1 MLCFLKLIKMK
12 TNGLLHV
19 CGSIRKKE
27 SIASVN
33 YNVLSNSCV
42 AEANLP
48 YSGYYG
54 KLPEHADPNSLFL
67 YTTHFYSLVEVLRLS
82 QKVKSCLGQNV
93 HFASANLNFRHVEH
107 AAIRVKNFP
116 NYEDIGLL
124 QQCCINAGVQFSKK
138 VDLSEIAQ
146 IEVNKCFSLEESEL
160 GIYLD
165 KNEAHKGYISILDQ
179 IDQSDFEKILLNI
192 RNNTDCKLFDAA
204 LGAIIINS
212 EIKEI
217 VRIYAENID
226 LEMLKCIKG
235 KFEKY
240 MLNLKLIGV

>member
-1 MLCFLKLIKMK
+1 MK
-12 TNGLLHV
+12 KNGLLHL

-27 SIASVN
+27 SIAAVN

-67 YTTHFYSLVEVLRLS
+67 YTTHFYSLVAVLRFS
-82 QKVKSCLGQNV
+82 KKVKSCLGQNV
-93 HFASANLNFRHVEH
+93 NFAPATLNFRNVEH

-124 QQCCINAGVQFSKK
+124 QQCCINSGIQFSKK
-138 VDLSEIAQ
+138 VNLSEIAYV
-146 IEVNKCFSLEESEL
+146 EVNKCFDLIESDN

-165 KNEAHKGYISILDQ
+165 KNEAHKGYIAIPDQ
-179 IDQSDFEKILLNI
+179 INQNDFEKILLNI

-226 LEMLKCIKG
+226 LQMLKCIKG

-240 MLNLKLIGV
+240 MLNLKLISV